1 MPTMADCCDD
11 KSCEVAVL
19 KKDHTGVLLAVLAIN
34 GIMFLVEAIAGFK
47 AHSTGLLGDS
57 LDMLGDSMAYGISL
71 YVIGR
76 SARWNAGAAAFKGA
90 LMAILGIAVLVEAA
104 WKLVHP
110 NQPAVMTM
118 GIIGGLAL
126 AANLVCLGLLW
137 KSRSDDMNMRSVWLC
152 SRNDI
157 VANLGVLGAAVLVR
171 WSGTPW
177 PDIAVGAC
185 IAVLFLRSS
194 FEVLRTSIPALREV

>member
-1 MPTMADCCDD
+1 MADCCDD

-34 GIMFLVEAIAGFK
+34 GVMFLVEAFAGIR

-57 LDMLGDSMAYGISL
+57 LDMLGDSLAYGISL
-71 YVIGR
+71 YVLGR
-76 SARWNAGAAAFKGA
+76 TARWNAGAAAFKGV
-90 LMAILGIAVLVEAA
+90 LMGVLGLGVIAEAG
-104 WKLVHP
+104 WKLMHP
-110 NQPAVMTM
+110 VPPTVLTM
-118 GIIGGLAL
+118 GAIGTFAL

-137 KSRSDDMNMRSVWLC
+137 KSRADDMNMRSVWLC

-157 VANLGVLGAAVLVR
+157 VANLGVLGAAALVR
-171 WSGTPW
+171 WTGSAW

-185 IAVLFLRSS
+185 IAALFLRSS
-194 FEVLRTSIPALREV
+194 FEVLRTSIPALRSV

>member
-1 MPTMADCCDD
+1 MADCCED

-19 KKDHTGVLLAVLAIN
+19 KKDHTGMLLTVLAIN
-34 GIMFLVEAIAGFK
+34 GVMFLVEAIAGIR

-57 LDMLGDSMAYGISL
+57 LDMLGDSLAYGVSL

-76 SARWNAGAAAFKGA
+76 SARWSAGAAAFKGF
-90 LMAILGIAVLVEAA
+90 LMGVLGVGVLAEAA
-104 WKLVHP
+104 WKLIHP
-110 NQPAVMTM
+110 VQPIVRTM
-118 GIIGGLAL
+118 GSIGTLAL

-157 VANLGVLGAAVLVR
+157 AANFGVLGAAALVR
-171 WSGTPW
+171 WTGSSW

-185 IAVLFLRSS
+185 IAALFLRSS
-194 FEVLRTSIPALREV
+194 FEVLRTSVPALRSV

>member
-1 MPTMADCCDD
+1 MTMADCCDD

-19 KKDHTGVLLAVLAIN
+19 KKDHTGILLAVLAIN
-34 GIMFLVEAIAGFK
+34 GIMFLVEAIAGIK

-57 LDMLGDSMAYGISL
+57 LDMLGDSLAYGISL
-71 YVIGR
+71 YVIGK

-90 LMAILGIAVLVEAA
+90 LMGILGMVVLAEAA
-104 WKLVHP
+104 WKLIRPV
-110 NQPAVMTM
+110 QPVVMTM
-118 GIIGGLAL
+118 GVIGSIAL
-126 AANLVCLGLLW
+126 IANLVCLGLLW

-157 VANLGVLGAAVLVR
+157 VANLGVLGAATLVQ
-171 WSGTPW
+171 WNGSPW

-185 IAVLFLRSS
+185 IAALFLRSS
-194 FEVLRTSIPALREV
+194 FEVLRTSVPALKEV